1 MFLGALPPTALKEI
15 NMSDCGDVKKVF
27 VATKTVPVLLEAPI
41 FGIAISDLAA
51 QKIKQFIAADNN
63 DSENYA
69 LHVSVVKD
77 GCSGKSYVMK
87 MAPLEEA
94 LNNGDKLF
102 SKEGAT
108 VAIEKSSYL
117 FVTGSIL
124 DYTEALTGSGFVFSN
139 PNVKKTCSCGSSFA
153 V

>member
-1 MFLGALPPTALKEI
+1 
-15 NMSDCGDVKKVF
+15 MSDCGDVKKVF
-27 VATKTVPVLLEAPI
+27 VATTTAVAPLEAPV
-41 FGIAISDLAA
+41 FGIVISDLAA
-51 QKIKQFIAADNN
+51 QKIKQFIMADNN
-63 DSENYA
+63 SPENHA
-69 LHVSVVKD
+69 LHVAVVKD

-87 MAPLEEA
+87 MAPLEESQ
-94 LNNGDKLF
+94 NNGDKIF
-102 SKEGAT
+102 SKDGAH

-124 DYTEALTGSGFVFSN
+124 DYTEALTGSGFVFNN